1 MKILATR
8 AIVDL
13 MKSKYSIFIATLLL
27 VPVLFTGGCA
37 SEPPASTLPEIGFS
51 HLKKIN
57 LKASTIEI
65 ASEYKSS
72 LQAPFVEH
80 RFSTSPEKA
89 AINWAKTRLVAS
101 VNANK
106 NDLGKARFIITEAS
120 VKEVPVEKKK
130 TGIVGIFTA
139 EPTANYFAKLEA
151 KLIIEPSSNKA
162 GGEIDISATRNI
174 LIHEDVSL
182 AERERI
188 WLEMVEALMV
198 DFNNEMENRIRTH
211 FSRFIE

>member
-1 MKILATR
+1 
-8 AIVDL
+8 
-13 MKSKYSIFIATLLL
+13 MKSRYSIFIATLLL
-27 VPVLFTGGCA
+27 VPVLFTSGCA

-65 ASEYKSS
+65 SSEYKSP
-72 LQAPFVEH
+72 LQTPFVEH

-89 AINWAKTRLVAS
+89 AINWAKTRLAAS
-101 VNANK
+101 VNANN
-106 NDLGKARFIITEAS
+106 NDLGKAKFIVTEAS
-120 VKEVPVEKKK
+120 VKEVLVEKTK
-130 TGIVGIFTA
+130 TGVVGVFTT

-151 KLIIEPSSNKA
+151 QLIIESSADKA
-162 GGEIDISATRNI
+162 GGEIIVKANRNI

-188 WLEMVEALMV
+188 WLEMVETLMV
-198 DFNNEMENRIRTH
+198 DFNNEMESRIQTH
-211 FSRFIE
+211 FSQFIE

>member
-1 MKILATR
+1 MKIWATTV
-8 AIVDL
+8 IVDF

-27 VPVLFTGGCA
+27 VPVLFTSGCA

-57 LKASTIEI
+57 LKAHTIEI
-65 ASEYKSS
+65 SSEYKSP

-89 AINWAKTRLVAS
+89 AINWAKTRLVTG
-101 VNANK
+101 ANGT
-106 NDLGKARFIITEAS
+106 GKARFIITDAS

-151 KLIIEPSSNKA
+151 KLIIEPSSGAA
-162 GGEIDISATRNI
+162 GGEIDISANRNI

-188 WLEMVEALMV
+188 WLEMVETLMV
-198 DFNNEMENRIRTH
+198 DFNNEMESRIRTH
-211 FSRFIE
+211 FSQFVE